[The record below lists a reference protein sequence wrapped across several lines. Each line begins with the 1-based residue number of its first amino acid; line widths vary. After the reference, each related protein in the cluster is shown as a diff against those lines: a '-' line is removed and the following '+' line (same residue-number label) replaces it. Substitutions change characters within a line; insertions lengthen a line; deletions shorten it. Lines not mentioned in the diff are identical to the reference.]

1 MTQPPIDAT
10 TLSFLFLSDPDVM
23 VVKIGIILGLLGIVD
38 AGISVQWSEINGLRT
53 VVMPLR
59 TATLIVSAVGL
70 VTFGLTLK

>member
-1 MTQPPIDAT
+1 
-10 TLSFLFLSDPDVM
+10 M